1 MGLTLMHLMTAMS
14 RPEVRRHKGADCG
27 SGSLVHRVAHGE
39 ALAAFGTTTGQDLAA
54 VGAAHALAEAMLVG
68 LLAIGGL
75 ERSFHCSID
84 SFDVIFSGF
93 AQNASAKVLLF
104 FDTRKSFCNF
114 ASQ

>member
-1 MGLTLMHLMTAMS
+1 M
-14 RPEVRRHKGADCG
+14 GADCG

-84 SFDVIFSGF
+84 SFDVIFFGLC
-93 AQNASAKVLLF
+93 AKRDCKGTAF
-104 FDTRKSFCNF
+104 F
-114 ASQ
+114 